1 MYKLISR
8 LVIYRD
14 VEKSSILY
22 RMAEI
27 FRELEEGGI
36 YPAASRDASQA
47 GGVIPDKGAL
57 RDRLLDEI
65 HRLLD
70 LATDYGFDKN
80 LWHNYIAYLL
90 AMTETPF
97 TIVSEKTGVVDGS
110 VNEFVK
116 NDLSIFKELLD
127 FDFSSVEK
135 ALDINCFSVITDY
148 HAVEKKDHSY
158 NKNVSLRIREL
169 SDAIESCRGA
179 DELYAAVMDFYKK
192 YGVGQFGMNK
202 AFRVSPRAAAVME
215 GSRTPGSI
223 SENKARTEEI
233 LTPII
238 ATSDVTLDDLIGY
251 EAQKQELKKN
261 TEAFLDGRPANNVL
275 LYGDA
280 GTGKSTSIKALINQ
294 YYEQGLRIIEIYRHE
309 FMYLPEIISI
319 IKGRNY
325 KFIIYMDDL
334 SFETGETE
342 YKYLKAVIEGDLEAR
357 PENVLIY
364 ATSNR
369 RHLLKEKFSDRD
381 YDEDD
386 IHHSDTVAERLSL
399 SGRFGVTIAYFRPER
414 QTYYDIVRS
423 LAKKRGITM
432 PEEELLAGA
441 DRWALRHGGLSG
453 RVAQQF
459 VDNLG

>member
-1 MYKLISR
+1 MNRAISKLI
-8 LVIYRD
+8 VYRE
-14 VEKSSILY
+14 VKNNSILGRIADICGQLHVIGY
-22 RMAEI
+22 DKEDLR
-27 FRELEEGGI
+27 
-36 YPAASRDASQA
+36 SR
-47 GGVIPDKGAL
+47 V
-57 RDRLLDEI
+57 LDEV
-65 HRLLD
+65 HNLLD

-97 TIVSEKTGVVDGS
+97 TLVSEKVGSVDGS

-116 NDLSIFKELLD
+116 SDLAVFKELLD
-127 FDFSSVEK
+127 YDFKSVED
-135 ALDINCFSVITDY
+135 ALDINCFSVICDY
-148 HAVEKKDHSY
+148 RSVKKKEHAY
-158 NKNVSLRIREL
+158 NKNVSIRIREL
-169 SDAIESCRGA
+169 SDAIGEA
-179 DELYAAVMDFYKK
+179 KDVDELYDAVMDFYRK

-202 AFRVSPRAAAVME
+202 AFRVSTQINAGMVGVNRK
-215 GSRTPGSI
+215 
-223 SENKARTEEI
+223 NI

-238 ATSDVTLDDLIGY
+238 ATSNVVLDDLIGY
-251 EAQKQELKKN
+251 ELQKEQLVEN
-261 TEAFLDGRPANNVL
+261 TEAFINGRPANNVL

-280 GTGKSTSIKALINQ
+280 GTGKSTSIKALLNM
-294 YYEQGLRIIEIYRHE
+294 YYEKGLRIIEIYRHE
-309 FMYLPEIISI
+309 FKYLPEIISI

-357 PENVLIY
+357 PDNVLIY

-386 IHHSDTVAERLSL
+386 IHHSDTVSERLSL
-399 SGRFGVTIAYFRPER
+399 SGRFGLSIAYFRPER
-414 QTYYDIVRS
+414 QTFYDIVKA
-423 LAKKRGITM
+423 LAKKQESITM
-432 PEEELLAGA
+432 DEADLLAEA
-441 DRWALRHGGLSG
+441 DKWAIRHGGLSG

-459 VDNLG
+459 VDHLAGSNDD